1 MLKLFKKLYK
11 MTGEDS
17 KKVNI
22 AIVLQF
28 LDTFLSFVP
37 LGTALLFFE
46 NYTKGT
52 LTEHFWLIALGMLIS
67 GVLCRILIRYQ
78 LDKNQYSV
86 IYRMFYD
93 ERIKIADHL
102 KKINMGFFN
111 DDNIGN
117 ISTVLVNGMG
127 FIEEKCMSSLIMIL
141 TSSVN
146 LLFIGLMLFVMNVRL
161 GILFV
166 ATILLVTVFL
176 IPYQRI
182 YVTYS
187 KKHNKADE
195 VLTSAIIEYVR
206 NIAVIKAFHLL
217 GKHERSNNAFELRR
231 KTDLEGEKLNIP
243 FIVGSMCIMAIAIS
257 VIIHQ
262 VVQMSEWLQ
271 MHDMIILIML
281 ALYIFNGLEA
291 IVLKLGIISIAKDS
305 FNNIDE
311 LYEQEEMMNTG
322 DKKPNHFDVKFENV
336 TFAYEQKNVIEDI
349 SFELKEH
356 TMTALVGLSGSGK
369 STLVNLI
376 ARFFDIQKGR
386 ITIGGVDVRE
396 MSQETLY
403 NCISMVFQNVYLF
416 KDTIYNNIVF
426 GNEDATKED
435 VMIACKKAKC
445 YDFIMKLPEGFDTV
459 VGEAGLSLSGGER
472 QRLSIARAILKDA
485 PIILLDEATASV
497 DPDNE
502 SDIQEAINALVQNK
516 TILVIAHKLSCVKN
530 ANKILVLD
538 EGQLVQEGVHHQLI
552 EKEGLYASLW
562 KKRVESK
569 SWKIASK

>member
-336 TFAYEQKNVIEDI
+336 TFAYEQKNVIENI

>member
-17 KKVNI
+17 KKVNR